1 MKSYSVRSIRRLAL
15 LAGLAAGFAA
25 CSGQPTEVTGPSA
38 SLSSPGSGTVV
49 PFAGG
54 GTPVRTFTAGIAPS
68 PVNALSTRQYTVT
81 INNNGSG
88 SGNGAAI
95 LGVNIAVDS
104 AFGTPAGLS
113 AVENPGVT
121 WSASFAAGVI
131 HVVAPPSGE
140 LTPGETLV
148 VSFTLVA
155 PNQACGTSHKYDFT
169 TTANKERDFSG
180 VLFTLTGFQ
189 PSVTVNG
196 PTCTVGGACSGQRGQ
211 GYWKTHASSWPV
223 TSLTLG
229 SRSYTKTEL
238 LSILNQPANPGNG
251 LIILSYQLIAAKLNI
266 ANGSDPTGIASTIAA
281 ADLLIGGNVVPPVG
295 ADFVSPSTIEAVKD
309 ALEAYN
315 EACTNQG

>member
-1 MKSYSVRSIRRLAL
+1 
-15 LAGLAAGFAA
+15 
-25 CSGQPTEVTGPSA
+25 
-38 SLSSPGSGTVV
+38 V
-49 PFAGG
+49 PFKGG
-54 GTPVRTFTAGIAPS
+54 GTPVRTFTADIAPS
-68 PVNALSTRQYTVT
+68 QVNALSTRQYTVT

-88 SGNGAAI
+88 NGNGAAI

-113 AVENPGVT
+113 AVENPSVT
-121 WSASFAAGVI
+121 WGASFDSGAGVI

-140 LTPGETLV
+140 LNPGETLV
-148 VSFTLVA
+148 VTVTLVA

-211 GYWKTHASSWPV
+211 GYWKTHAGSWPA
-223 TSLTLG
+223 TSLMLG

-238 LSILNQPANPGNG
+238 LSILDQPANPGNG

-295 ADFVSPSTIEAVKD
+295 AGFVSPSTIEAVKD

>member
-1 MKSYSVRSIRRLAL
+1 MKPYSVRSIRRLAL
-15 LAGLAAGFAA
+15 LAGLVGGFAA

-38 SLSSPGSGTVV
+38 SLSSTGSGTVV

-95 LGVNIAVDS
+95 LGVNIAIDS
-104 AFGTPAGLS
+104 GSSAPAGLS
-113 AVENPGVT
+113 ALENGSVA
-121 WSASFAAGVI
+121 WSASFASGVV

-140 LTPGETLV
+140 LNPGETLV
-148 VSFTLVA
+148 VTFTLVA
-155 PNQACGTSHKYDFT
+155 PNQACGTSHAYPFAT
-169 TTANKERDFSG
+169 SANKERDFSG
-180 VLFTLTGFQ
+180 VLFTLTSGQ

-211 GYWKTHASSWPV
+211 GYWKNASTWP
-223 TSLTLG
+223 TGSLMLG
-229 SRSYTKTEL
+229 SRNYTQTEL
-238 LSILNQPANPGNG
+238 QSILHQSAGGNG

-266 ANGSDPTGIASTIAA
+266 ANGSNPTGIASTIAA

-295 ADFVSPSTIEAVKD
+295 TDFVSPPTIETVKD

-315 EACTNQG
+315 EACTNQS

>member
-1 MKSYSVRSIRRLAL
+1 MKPYSVRSIRRLAL
-15 LAGLAAGFAA
+15 LAGLVGGFAA

-38 SLSSPGSGTVV
+38 SLSSTGSGTVV

-68 PVNALSTRQYTVT
+68 TVNALSTRQYTVT

-95 LGVNIAVDS
+95 LGVNIAIDS
-104 AFGTPAGLS
+104 GFSAPAGLS
-113 AVENPGVT
+113 ALENGSVA
-121 WSASFAAGVI
+121 WSASFASGVV

-140 LTPGETLV
+140 LNPGETLV
-148 VSFTLVA
+148 VTFTLVA
-155 PNQACGTSHKYDFT
+155 PNQACGTSHAYQFAT
-169 TTANKERDFSG
+169 SANKERDFTG
-180 VLFTLTGFQ
+180 DAFTLTSGQ

-211 GYWKTHASSWPV
+211 GYWKNASTWP
-223 TSLTLG
+223 TASLMLG
-229 SRSYTKTEL
+229 SRNYTQAEL
-238 LSILNQPANPGNG
+238 QSILHQPAGGNG

-266 ANGSDPTGIASTIAA
+266 ANGSNPTGIASTIAA

-315 EACTNQG
+315 EACANQG

>member
-54 GTPVRTFTAGIAPS
+54 GTPVRTFTTGIAPS

-140 LTPGETLV
+140 LNPGETLV
-148 VSFTLVA
+148 VTFNLIA

-180 VLFTLTGFQ
+180 VLFTLMDGQ

-196 PTCTVGGACSGQRGQ
+196 PTCTVAEPVACSG
-211 GYWKTHASSWPV
+211 
-223 TSLTLG
+223 
-229 SRSYTKTEL
+229 
-238 LSILNQPANPGNG
+238 
-251 LIILSYQLIAAKLNI
+251 
-266 ANGSDPTGIASTIAA
+266 
-281 ADLLIGGNVVPPVG
+281 
-295 ADFVSPSTIEAVKD
+295 
-309 ALEAYN
+309 
-315 EACTNQG
+315 